1 MPNRIIK
8 DSIHTSEKLNMLTDF
23 QFRLWVS
30 LITYVDDYGRGD
42 ARPAVIRGTCF
53 PLRERITNKDIDAA
67 LMVLA
72 DTGCVSLYKVDG
84 KPYLCF
90 PTWQSHQS
98 IRNVRSKYPA
108 PSDGELQTPDSNLQA
123 IDSNLQAIDS
133 NCTRNPIQSES
144 NSNPN
149 PNPNPNS
156 ARTRDADAFAAFA
169 AGDGDLL
176 AVLKDFEKMR
186 RSIRKPMTDRAKQLL
201 VTKLKNEFPP
211 EQWKPV
217 LEQSIVKCWQDV
229 YPLKEREQQRLGVEQ
244 HREKV
249 SSDELENLKAI
260 YAKVK
265 GEQP

>member
-1 MPNRIIK
+1 MA
-8 DSIHTSEKLNMLTDF
+8 E
-23 QFRLWVS
+23 
-30 LITYVDDYGRGD
+30 ITYIKVFVDYLDAIEPLGD
-42 ARPAVIRGTCF
+42 AERGRLFTSLLTYARSGEVPQLNGNERFLF
-53 PLRERITNKDIDAA
+53 PMMRAQIDRDVLSKDELSQKRRDAA
-67 LMVLA
+67 SA
-72 DTGCVSLYKVDG
+72 SK
-84 KPYLCF
+84 
-90 PTWQSHQS
+90 
-98 IRNVRSKYPA
+98 RSTCEQK
-108 PSDGELQTPDSNLQA
+108 EHLQA
-123 IDSNLQAIDS
+123 NAASASKSPQDKDNKTIDKDKDKDKDK
-133 NCTRNPIQSES
+133 
-144 NSNPN
+144 
-149 PNPNPNS
+149 S

-186 RSIRKPMTDRAKQLL
+186 KSIRKPMTDRAKQLL

-211 EQWKPV
+211 EQWKSV

-229 YPLKEREQQRLGVEQ
+229 YPLKEHEQQRLGVEQ

>member
-1 MPNRIIK
+1 MA
-8 DSIHTSEKLNMLTDF
+8 E
-23 QFRLWVS
+23 
-30 LITYVDDYGRGD
+30 ITYIKVFVDYLDAIEPLGD
-42 ARPAVIRGTCF
+42 AERGRLFTSLLTYARSGEVPQLNGNERFLF
-53 PLRERITNKDIDAA
+53 PMMRAQIDRDVLSKDELSQKRRDAA
-67 LMVLA
+67 SA
-72 DTGCVSLYKVDG
+72 SK
-84 KPYLCF
+84 
-90 PTWQSHQS
+90 
-98 IRNVRSKYPA
+98 RSTCEQK
-108 PSDGELQTPDSNLQA
+108 EHLQVNAASASKCPQDKDNKT
-123 IDSNLQAIDS
+123 IDKDNKTIDKDKDK
-133 NCTRNPIQSES
+133 
-144 NSNPN
+144 
-149 PNPNPNS
+149 S
-156 ARTRDADAFAAFA
+156 ARARDADAFAAFA

-211 EQWKPV
+211 EQWKSV

-244 HREKV
+244 HRENV

>member
-1 MPNRIIK
+1 MA
-8 DSIHTSEKLNMLTDF
+8 E
-23 QFRLWVS
+23 
-30 LITYVDDYGRGD
+30 ITYIKVFVDYLDAIEPLGD
-42 ARPAVIRGTCF
+42 AERGRLFTSLLTYARSGEVPQLNGNERFLF
-53 PLRERITNKDIDAA
+53 PMMRAQIDRDVLSKDELSQKRRDAA
-67 LMVLA
+67 SA
-72 DTGCVSLYKVDG
+72 SK
-84 KPYLCF
+84 
-90 PTWQSHQS
+90 
-98 IRNVRSKYPA
+98 RSTCEQK
-108 PSDGELQTPDSNLQA
+108 EHLQA
-123 IDSNLQAIDS
+123 NAASASKSPQDKDNKTIDKDNKTIDKDKDK
-133 NCTRNPIQSES
+133 
-144 NSNPN
+144 
-149 PNPNPNS
+149 S

-186 RSIRKPMTDRAKQLL
+186 RSIKKPMTDRAKQLL
-201 VTKLKNEFPP
+201 ATKLKNEFPP

-244 HREKV
+244 HRENV

>member
-1 MPNRIIK
+1 MA
-8 DSIHTSEKLNMLTDF
+8 E
-23 QFRLWVS
+23 
-30 LITYVDDYGRGD
+30 ITYIKVFVDYLDAIEPLGD
-42 ARPAVIRGTCF
+42 AERGRLFTSLLTYARSGEVPQLNGNERFLF
-53 PLRERITNKDIDAA
+53 PMMRAQIDRDVLSKDELSQKRRDAA
-67 LMVLA
+67 SA
-72 DTGCVSLYKVDG
+72 SK
-84 KPYLCF
+84 
-90 PTWQSHQS
+90 
-98 IRNVRSKYPA
+98 RSTCEQK
-108 PSDGELQTPDSNLQA
+108 EHLQA
-123 IDSNLQAIDS
+123 NAASASKSPQDKDNKTIDKDKDKDKDK
-133 NCTRNPIQSES
+133 
-144 NSNPN
+144 
-149 PNPNPNS
+149 S

-186 RSIRKPMTDRAKQLL
+186 KSIRKPMTDRAKQLL

-211 EQWKPV
+211 EQWKSV

-244 HREKV
+244 HRENV

>member
-1 MPNRIIK
+1 MLPYIK
-8 DSIHTSEKLNMLTDF
+8 VYPDFINVVRELDNGARGRLLLAIMQYANGEEPDELT
-23 QFRLWVS
+23 
-30 LITYVDDYGRGD
+30 G
-42 ARPAVIRGTCF
+42 A
-53 PLRERITNKDIDAA
+53 ERIAFIVIKSQIDRD
-67 LMVLA
+67 A
-72 DTGCVSLYKVDG
+72 DAYEANAK
-84 KPYLCF
+84 K
-90 PTWQSHQS
+90 
-98 IRNVRSKYPA
+98 
-108 PSDGELQTPDSNLQA
+108 
-123 IDSNLQAIDS
+123 
-133 NCTRNPIQSES
+133 QSENGKKGGRPKKPTAFS
-144 NSNPN
+144 ENPKN
-149 PNPNPNS
+149 PPLFSETHQKPKKPEKEKEEEKDKEKDKEEEKDKDKS
-156 ARTRDADAFAAFA
+156 ARARDADAFAALA

-186 RSIRKPMTDRAKQLL
+186 KSIRKPMTDRAKQLL

-211 EQWKPV
+211 EQWKSV

>member
-1 MPNRIIK
+1 MA
-8 DSIHTSEKLNMLTDF
+8 E
-23 QFRLWVS
+23 
-30 LITYVDDYGRGD
+30 ITYIKVFVDYLDAIEPLGD
-42 ARPAVIRGTCF
+42 AERGRLFTSLLTYARSGEVPQLNGNERFLF
-53 PLRERITNKDIDAA
+53 PMMRAQIDRDVLSKDELSQKRRDAA
-67 LMVLA
+67 SA
-72 DTGCVSLYKVDG
+72 SK
-84 KPYLCF
+84 
-90 PTWQSHQS
+90 
-98 IRNVRSKYPA
+98 RSTCEQK
-108 PSDGELQTPDSNLQA
+108 EHLQA
-123 IDSNLQAIDS
+123 NAASASKRSTCEQKEHLQANAASASKSPQDKDNKTIDKD
-133 NCTRNPIQSES
+133 NKTIDKDKDK
-144 NSNPN
+144 
-149 PNPNPNS
+149 S

-211 EQWKPV
+211 EQWKSV

-244 HREKV
+244 HRENV

>member
-1 MPNRIIK
+1 MA
-8 DSIHTSEKLNMLTDF
+8 E
-23 QFRLWVS
+23 
-30 LITYVDDYGRGD
+30 ITYIKVFVDYLDAIEPLGD
-42 ARPAVIRGTCF
+42 AERGRLFTSLLTYARSGEVPQLNGNERFLF
-53 PLRERITNKDIDAA
+53 PMMRAQIDRDVLSKDELSQKRRDAA
-67 LMVLA
+67 SA
-72 DTGCVSLYKVDG
+72 SK
-84 KPYLCF
+84 
-90 PTWQSHQS
+90 
-98 IRNVRSKYPA
+98 RSTCEQK
-108 PSDGELQTPDSNLQA
+108 EHLQA
-123 IDSNLQAIDS
+123 SAASASKCPQDKDNKTIDKDKDK
-133 NCTRNPIQSES
+133 
-144 NSNPN
+144 
-149 PNPNPNS
+149 S
-156 ARTRDADAFAAFA
+156 ARARDADAFAAFA

-211 EQWKPV
+211 EQWKSV

-244 HREKV
+244 HRENV

>member
-1 MPNRIIK
+1 MA
-8 DSIHTSEKLNMLTDF
+8 E
-23 QFRLWVS
+23 
-30 LITYVDDYGRGD
+30 ITYIKVFVDYLNAIEPLGD
-42 ARPAVIRGTCF
+42 AERGRLFTSLLTYARSGEVPQLNGNERFLF
-53 PLRERITNKDIDAA
+53 PMMRAQIDRDVLSKDELSQKRRDAA
-67 LMVLA
+67 SA
-72 DTGCVSLYKVDG
+72 SK
-84 KPYLCF
+84 
-90 PTWQSHQS
+90 
-98 IRNVRSKYPA
+98 RSTCEQK
-108 PSDGELQTPDSNLQA
+108 EHLQA
-123 IDSNLQAIDS
+123 NAASASKSPQDKDNKTIDKDKDK
-133 NCTRNPIQSES
+133 
-144 NSNPN
+144 
-149 PNPNPNS
+149 S

-211 EQWKPV
+211 EQWKSV

-244 HREKV
+244 HRENV